1 MAVCR
6 WRRDGSESANLG
18 QVVGRGLSAKGRAR
32 KSHRYHECASRL
44 PARTRSWRSSALGW
58 TRIRASP
65 GRRGRWN
72 RTAGGAS
79 SIWPPWAWPEPVP
92 WRGPQGQAA
101 YLRAVCNELKRLEE
115 WQGENA
121 LDAQILSPRIYSCR
135 VSSFTSSAGGW
146 CRPDGRS
153 FTARKAVWCCG
164 LSGGPCSGHGALIQ
178 PSSTSRWHPYP
189 VGGPSEA
196 IHSISAADTV
206 G

>member
-6 WRRDGSESANLG
+6 WRRDNSQRANLG
-18 QVVGRGLSAKGRAR
+18 QGKATDITNAQAACQPGRGVGVRAR
-32 KSHRYHECASRL
+32 WAG
-44 PARTRSWRSSALGW
+44 PGQGQALAEG
-58 TRIRASP
+58 
-65 GRRGRWN
+65 
-72 RTAGGAS
+72 AGGTERQVEPLRS
-79 SIWPPWAWPEPVP
+79 GRILVWSPWAWPEPVP
-92 WRGPQGQAA
+92 WRGPQVQAA
-101 YLRAVCNELKRLEE
+101 HLRAVCNELKRLEE

-135 VSSFTSSAGGW
+135 VSSFTFSAGGW

-164 LSGGPCSGHGALIQ
+164 FSGGPCSGHGALIQ
-178 PSSTSRWHPYP
+178 PSSTSRWHLYP
-189 VGGPSEA
+189 INGPSEA